1 MRNRRQIVPAL
12 GLVGVVAFA
21 TYTVVQLNGQSA
33 AITGNFTSAA
43 TAEVKDAQGVVVLR
57 GTFQQV
63 AEEDDDIERKA
74 TLEPA
79 GADTDATGEA
89 EIEFAQNAPSEQEV
103 EFSVSKVA
111 PGAEFTFVIDGTVV
125 GRAKADSK
133 GEVELEL
140 DVRMPDTAA
149 SR

>member
-33 AITGNFTSAA
+33 PITGNFTSAA
-43 TAEVKDAQGVVVLR
+43 TVEVKDAQGQVVLR

-89 EIEFAQNAPSEQEV
+89 EIEFARNAPSEQEV
-103 EFSVSKVA
+103 EFSVSKVT
-111 PGAEFTFVIDGTVV
+111 PDAEFTFVIDGTVV
-125 GRAKADSK
+125 GSAKADSK
-133 GEVELEL
+133 GEAELEL
-140 DVRMPDTAA
+140 DVRMPGAPA